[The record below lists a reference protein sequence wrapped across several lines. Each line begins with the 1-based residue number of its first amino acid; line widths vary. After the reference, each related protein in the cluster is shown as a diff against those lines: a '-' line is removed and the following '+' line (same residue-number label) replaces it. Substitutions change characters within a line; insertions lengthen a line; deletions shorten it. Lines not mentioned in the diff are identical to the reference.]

1 MASRCYQLGPPNL
14 QGENAFS
21 LLTMVKRPPPEGDSK
36 ALWGI
41 VSIGMA
47 AALWSVAAVR
57 ARDLFDRGVDPLE
70 LAEARS
76 FIAAAC
82 LALLP
87 AARKKRTGGSMA
99 AVVVLGLSIAM
110 VNAVYYSAIA
120 RLDVAVALVLQYT
133 APALVV
139 GWVAFQRRKAPS
151 SDVGIALVV
160 TFAGVVLVSGVVGA
174 DVGPIDAIGVGF
186 GLSAAIFFATYTLL
200 SERAGAAYGVLGAL
214 LRGFCAAAVM
224 WTIFQSTRGWPAELF
239 EADNIVA
246 VLFVGIAG
254 TFAPFIL
261 FLWGVQ
267 QVRAERAAIAATSEP
282 ILAGVIAWVWLGQ
295 SLTAVQIAGGALIL
309 GGVVA
314 LQIRRKEVDIPE
326 L

>member
-1 MASRCYQLGPPNL
+1 ML
-14 QGENAFS
+14 
-21 LLTMVKRPPPEGDSK
+21 
-36 ALWGI
+36 
-41 VSIGMA
+41 A
-47 AALWSVAAVR
+47 AALWSVAAVA

-76 FIAAAC
+76 FIAAFC
-82 LALLP
+82 LALIP
-87 AARKKRTGGSMA
+87 SARRRSTGGSA
-99 AVVVLGLSIAM
+99 PAVIALGLSIAL
-110 VNAVYYSAIA
+110 VNAAYYSAIA

-139 GWVAFQRRKAPS
+139 GWVAIGKRKLPAPE
-151 SDVGIALVV
+151 VLVALVV
-160 TFAGVVLVSGVVGA
+160 TFAGVVFVSGLVGA
-174 DVGPIDAIGVGF
+174 DVGPMNGAGVAF
-186 GLSAAIFFATYTLL
+186 GLVSSVLFATYTLV

-224 WTIFQSTRGWPAELF
+224 WTLFQLPRGWPAELF
-239 EADNIVA
+239 STENLPA
-246 VLFVGIAG
+246 VIFVGIAG
-254 TFAPFIL
+254 TFLPFIF

-282 ILAGVIAWVWLGQ
+282 VLAAVVAWFWLGQ
-295 SLTAVQIAGGALIL
+295 VLTPGQLIGGALIL

-314 LQIRRKEVDIPE
+314 LQIRQREVIVPE

>member
-1 MASRCYQLGPPNL
+1 VLKHPLN
-14 QGENAFS
+14 E
-21 LLTMVKRPPPEGDSK
+21 RPSG
-36 ALWGI
+36 ALWGLAAI
-41 VSIGMA
+41 LAA
-47 AALWSVAAVR
+47 AALWSVAAVA

-76 FIAAAC
+76 FIAAFC
-82 LALLP
+82 LALIP
-87 AARKKRTGGSMA
+87 SARRKAQDGSA
-99 AVVVLGLSIAM
+99 FAVIALGLSIAL

-139 GWVAFQRRKAPS
+139 GWVAINKRRFPS
-151 SDVGIALVV
+151 TDVLAALVV
-160 TFAGVVLVSGVVGA
+160 TFGGVVLVSGVVGA
-174 DVGPIDAIGVGF
+174 DVGPMDGAGVAFGF
-186 GLSAAIFFATYTLL
+186 ASSVLFAAYTLL

-224 WTIFQSTRGWPAELF
+224 WTIFQASRGWPEELF
-239 EADNIVA
+239 MSENIGA
-246 VLFVGIAG
+246 VIFVGIAG
-254 TFAPFIL
+254 TFMPFIL

-282 ILAGVIAWVWLGQ
+282 VLAAVIAWFWLDQ
-295 SLTAVQIAGGALIL
+295 ILTTMQLLGGALIL
-309 GGVVA
+309 IGVVA
-314 LQIRRKEVDIPE
+314 LQIRQREVVIPE

>member
-1 MASRCYQLGPPNL
+1 MLERLHPDDPSRP
-14 QGENAFS
+14 
-21 LLTMVKRPPPEGDSK
+21 
-36 ALWGI
+36 LWGL
-41 VSIGMA
+41 VSIFGA
-47 AALWSVAAVR
+47 AALWSVAAVT
-57 ARDLFDRGVDPLE
+57 ARHLFDRGVDPLE

-82 LALLP
+82 LALIP
-87 AARKKRTGGSMA
+87 AARRKKTGGSA
-99 AVVVLGLSIAM
+99 LAVISLGLSIAL

-139 GWVAFQRRKAPS
+139 GWVALQKRRAPTA
-151 SDVGIALVV
+151 DVATALVV
-160 TFAGVVLVSGVVGA
+160 TFAGVVLVSGVIGA
-174 DVGPIDAIGVGF
+174 DVGPTPAAGIAF
-186 GLSAAIFFATYTLL
+186 GLAASVLFAAYTLL
-200 SERAGAAYGVLGAL
+200 SERAGEAYGVLGAL

-224 WTIFQSTRGWPAELF
+224 WTVFQANRGWPAELF
-239 EADNIVA
+239 TSENVGA
-246 VLFVGIAG
+246 VIFVGIAG
-254 TFAPFIL
+254 TFMPFIL

-282 ILAGVIAWVWLGQ
+282 ILAGVIAWLWLGQ
-295 SLTAVQIAGGALIL
+295 ALTPLQLVGGGLIL

-314 LQIRRKEVDIPE
+314 LQIRRREVQVPE

>member
-1 MASRCYQLGPPNL
+1 MQKRLPNRDPSGP
-14 QGENAFS
+14 
-21 LLTMVKRPPPEGDSK
+21 
-36 ALWGI
+36 LWGLA
-41 VSIGMA
+41 SILLA
-47 AALWSVAAVR
+47 AALWSVAAVA

-76 FIAAAC
+76 FIAAFC
-82 LALLP
+82 LALIP
-87 AARKKRTGGSMA
+87 SARRRSTGGSAA
-99 AVVVLGLSIAM
+99 AVIVLGLSIAL
-110 VNAVYYSAIA
+110 VNAAYYSAIA

-139 GWVAFQRRKAPS
+139 GWVAIGKRKLPS
-151 SDVGIALVV
+151 SEVLIALVV
-160 TFAGVVLVSGVVGA
+160 TFVGVVFVSGLVGA
-174 DVGPIDAIGVGF
+174 DVGPMDGAGVAF
-186 GLSAAIFFATYTLL
+186 GLASSVLFATYTLV

-224 WTIFQSTRGWPAELF
+224 WTLFQLPRGWPSELF
-239 EADNIVA
+239 SADNLPA
-246 VLFVGIAG
+246 VVFVGIAG
-254 TFAPFIL
+254 TFLPFIF

-282 ILAGVIAWVWLGQ
+282 VLAAVVAWFWLGQ
-295 SLTAVQIAGGALIL
+295 VLALWQLIGGALIL

-314 LQIRRKEVDIPE
+314 LQIRQREVVVPE

>member
-1 MASRCYQLGPPNL
+1 MG
-14 QGENAFS
+14 
-21 LLTMVKRPPPEGDSK
+21 KRPVINDHSR
-36 ALWGI
+36 ALWGL
-41 VSIGMA
+41 VSIGLA
-47 AALWSVAAVR
+47 AALWSVAAVA

-76 FIAAAC
+76 FIAALC
-82 LALLP
+82 LAPLP
-87 AARKKRTGGSMA
+87 AARRKVSDGSLI
-99 AVVVLGLSIAM
+99 AVIALGLSIAL

-139 GWVAFQRRKAPS
+139 GWVALQARRRPT
-151 SDVGIALVV
+151 SDILVALVV
-160 TFAGVVLVSGVVGA
+160 TSIGVVLVSGLVGA
-174 DVGPIDAIGVGF
+174 DVGPVDALGIGF
-186 GLSAAIFFATYTLL
+186 GLAASVLFATYTLL

-224 WTIFQSTRGWPAELF
+224 WTLFQLTRGWPAELF
-239 EADNIVA
+239 DPTNLPTV
-246 VLFVGIAG
+246 VFVGIAG
-254 TFAPFIL
+254 TFMPFIL

-267 QVRAERAAIAATSEP
+267 QVKAERAAIAATSEP
-282 ILAGVIAWVWLGQ
+282 ILAGVIAWIWLGQ
-295 SLTAVQIAGGALIL
+295 SLTVVQLAGGALIL

-314 LQIRRKEVDIPE
+314 LQVRNREVIALD

>member
-1 MASRCYQLGPPNL
+1 
-14 QGENAFS
+14 
-21 LLTMVKRPPPEGDSK
+21 
-36 ALWGI
+36 
-41 VSIGMA
+41 
-47 AALWSVAAVR
+47 
-57 ARDLFDRGVDPLE
+57 VDPLE

-76 FIAAAC
+76 FIAVLC
-82 LALLP
+82 LVFIP
-87 AARKKRTGGSMA
+87 AARRKSDGGSIL
-99 AVVVLGLSIAM
+99 AVVSLGLSIAL

-139 GWVAFQRRKAPS
+139 GWVAVQKRKRPS
-151 SDVGIALVV
+151 GDVALALVV
-160 TFAGVVLVSGVVGA
+160 TFIGVVLVSGLIGAKVGE
-174 DVGPIDAIGVGF
+174 VNTLGVGF
-186 GLSAAIFFATYTLL
+186 GLAASVLFATYTLL

-224 WTIFQSTRGWPAELF
+224 WTLFQIPRGWPADLF
-239 EADNIVA
+239 TSGNFPG

-254 TFAPFIL
+254 TFMPFIL

-282 ILAGVIAWVWLGQ
+282 VLAGVVAWIWLGQ
-295 SLTAVQIAGGALIL
+295 ALTPIQIIGGAFVIA
-309 GGVVA
+309 GVVA
-314 LQIRRKEVDIPE
+314 LQVRRKEVSAPE